1 MPAELAAK
9 GVTPVVGKDKLI
21 AVLWPKQVVE
31 ESNLTQQ
38 VFLLRKALSRHS
50 SGAKIIETVPG
61 RGYRFAAPIEF
72 IPPPKSQPPGA
83 GAPGTSPLAEA
94 PSGSSLQKLA
104 AGLGKAEEWQRIA
117 RNNGIENPRL
127 LNPGQLIDMNIPKF
141 GG

>member
-1 MPAELAAK
+1 MGDEVKVTRAELRALNSD
-9 GVTPVVGKDKLI
+9 GTEDKSKTVHVQFNPETLR
-21 AVLWPKQVVE
+21 VSLGL
-31 ESNLTQQ
+31 SQQ
-38 VFLLRKALSRHS
+38 K
-50 SGAKIIETVPG
+50 
-61 RGYRFAAPIEF
+61 IEF
-72 IPPPKSQPPGA
+72 IPPPKGQPPGA

-127 LNPGQLIDMNIPKF
+127 LSPGQLIDMNIPKL